1 MVEILHQA
9 GFLGTSANFA
19 ADMTLVLSLL
29 VAAALSV
36 GFVLARRR
44 DYRTHRVVQTVA
56 ALTNAVLVLWL
67 MILPFRDFV
76 APGVPN
82 RLGERFIAV
91 ATLHALVGA
100 SALVLGLFV
109 VLRANGLMPK
119 PLRFRN
125 YKAVMRVSYALYILA
140 TLIGVVVYFT
150 WFVGNPNP
158 PIYS

>member
-1 MVEILHQA
+1 
-9 GFLGTSANFA
+9 
-19 ADMTLVLSLL
+19 MTLVLSLL

-91 ATLHALVGA
+91 TTLHALVGA